1 MSGRETQSLLWLERL
16 VRRRPH
22 PRQALIKSPQTCHL
36 AICKHV
42 RWLVWPTWTLPT
54 HLVSLHEG
62 IDGARAKLVHRDR
75 TGLGSE
81 LFQIDYYGS
90 QPNPHWAS
98 RPYLCHA
105 FLVQQQQQQYSPVGD
120 GESTSNKAV
129 SFDSLDP
136 AVQQACVVREALL
149 ALSGV
154 QGTLIKVLPSRK
166 ALTLSGVEGRAT
178 AKRQLRFSVDTD
190 ACSDRSTV
198 AQIEQVLPVC
208 VSMR

>member
-1 MSGRETQSLLWLERL
+1 MEEPKSRGMYVRQGDTVLLLAGAAVSEAPSSSTPGFDQITSDL
-16 VRRRPH
+16 SSSDLQT
-22 PRQALIKSPQTCHL
+22 RQVAGL
-36 AICKHV
+36 AN
-42 RWLVWPTWTLPT
+42 LTLPT

-120 GESTSNKAV
+120 GGRV
-129 SFDSLDP
+129 
-136 AVQQACVVREALL
+136 
-149 ALSGV
+149 
-154 QGTLIKVLPSRK
+154 
-166 ALTLSGVEGRAT
+166 RAT
-178 AKRQLRFSVDTD
+178 KLLVSIHWIRL
-190 ACSDRSTV
+190 CSR
-198 AQIEQVLPVC
+198 L
-208 VSMR
+208 VSCARHC